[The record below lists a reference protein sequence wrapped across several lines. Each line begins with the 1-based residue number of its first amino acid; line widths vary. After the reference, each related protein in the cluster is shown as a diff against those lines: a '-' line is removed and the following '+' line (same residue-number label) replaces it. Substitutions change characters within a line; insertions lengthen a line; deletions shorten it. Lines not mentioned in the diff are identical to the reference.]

1 MFSSSNQA
9 IFDPGYIFL
18 LLIILGI
25 VYLVYFALIVVT
37 IKLNA
42 LIISTLTISFITYL
56 IVGFYMAGTSYYMD
70 EHPDYNLVFIGY
82 GFPDLILL
90 AFPYIFLSLAASL
103 GEKKQ
108 NK

>member
-1 MFSSSNQA
+1 
-9 IFDPGYIFL
+9 
-18 LLIILGI
+18 
-25 VYLVYFALIVVT
+25 
-37 IKLNA
+37 
-42 LIISTLTISFITYL
+42 
-56 IVGFYMAGTSYYMD
+56 MAGAGYYMD